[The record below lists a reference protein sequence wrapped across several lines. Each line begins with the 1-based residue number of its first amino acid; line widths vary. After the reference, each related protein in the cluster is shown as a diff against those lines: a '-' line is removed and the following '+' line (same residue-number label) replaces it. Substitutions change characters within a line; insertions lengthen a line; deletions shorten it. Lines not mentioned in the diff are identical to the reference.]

1 MIAIAAAGA
10 LTPVGLDLTDTMA
23 ALYTHVQLVEDLD
36 VLDNDGEPLSGMKIR
51 FAQDIAGPVRLA
63 AMAHAVVDEAS
74 LTVEPDARVP
84 LILCCPEAAAFTEA
98 GPEWPARLLAKVIAE
113 AAFTV
118 DRARSRVVARG
129 RAGMTE
135 ALGAALTLLKDS
147 SIPYCLVGGVD
158 CFVDTARV
166 VALVDDERLLTQSN
180 QDGFK
185 PGEAGVMLLLTN
197 RPDPDAL
204 ATWLGAATANE
215 EACRGSDRPV
225 TGAGLQQAIT
235 SALAQARLPYESL
248 ACVAHDFSGEQRYFE
263 ELLLASSRLA
273 KGPVTSA
280 VELPAFSVGETGAA
294 AGFLSIAMLAFL
306 HSKGVHKRP
315 SLAALTSDGRER
327 GAVVL
332 GPTAGQGRS

>member
-51 FAQDIAGPVRLA
+51 FAEDIAGPARLT
-63 AMAHAVVDEAS
+63 AMAHAVVDEAT
-74 LTVEPDARVP
+74 LTVEPDTKVP
-84 LILCCPEAAAFTEA
+84 LILCCPEAEAFA
-98 GPEWPARLLAKVIAE
+98 GSAPDWPTQLLAAVIAQ
-113 AAFTV
+113 AAV
-118 DRARSRVVARG
+118 PLDRARSRIISRG

-135 ALGAALTLLKDS
+135 ALGAALALLKDS

-158 CFVDTARV
+158 CFVDADRV
-166 VALVDDERLLTQSN
+166 AALVDDRRIVTEKN
-180 QDGFK
+180 KDGFK

-204 ATWLGAATANE
+204 ATWLGAAVGNE
-215 EACRGSDRPV
+215 EATRDADRPI
-225 TGAGLQQAIT
+225 TGAGLQEAMAK
-235 SALAQARLPYESL
+235 ALALAKLPYESL
-248 ACVAHDFSGEQRYFE
+248 DCLAYDFSGEQRYFE

-273 KGPVTSA
+273 KGPVTGT

-315 SLAALTSDGRER
+315 SLAALTCDGPER

-332 GPTAGQGRS
+332 GPFPGQSR